1 VLHIPNPLKV
11 AILRHCAYGTQK
23 IVNYGKRLPPLI
35 IIVQIK
41 AIHMLKFVFRYP
53 YGAARS
59 YTSPDSKETT
69 ISEKDADIV
78 QRARLEL
85 YT

>member
-1 VLHIPNPLKV
+1 MLHTSNPLKV

-41 AIHMLKFVFRYP
+41 TIHMLKSVFRYP
-53 YGAARS
+53 YDAARS
-59 YTSPDSKETT
+59 YTSPDSKET
-69 ISEKDADIV
+69 IIFEKDADII
-78 QRARLEL
+78 QRAQLEL